1 MNNWTEVTIW
11 TSTAGIDAVTGM
23 LMDLGIDGFVIED
36 SQDFEDFL
44 HDTEI
49 YWDYVDEKLSQEKKD
64 AETNVKIYVE
74 DSTAGAEMLA
84 QVNAGL
90 AELRARDTEK
100 AFGRCVTELASIRQ
114 EDWENNWKQYFKP
127 FPVGRGFMIKP
138 SWETVEDPQGRRI
151 LEIDPASSFGTGSHD
166 TTQLCMMA
174 LEDAVKPGDK
184 LLDMGTGSGILAI
197 AAAMLGADVQTIVDI
212 DENCLKTAHENAEK
226 NHVEIGRGLCGDA
239 LRDPKLVEDIGG
251 GYDVIVANIVADVI
265 IGMSPMF
272 ADKLVKGGTLICSGI
287 LNERAEEVRAALE
300 KSGFTI
306 LSHAKSDDWSAFA
319 AKK

>member
-1 MNNWTEVTIW
+1 MGLE
-11 TSTAGIDAVTGM
+11 AVFQAVP
-23 LMDLGIDGFVIED
+23 DGTRLYD
-36 SQDFEDFL
+36 Q
-44 HDTEI
+44 T
-49 YWDYVDEKLSQEKKD
+49 
-64 AETNVKIYVE
+64 
-74 DSTAGAEMLA
+74 
-84 QVNAGL
+84 
-90 AELRARDTEK
+90 LR
-100 AFGRCVTELASIRQ
+100 
-114 EDWENNWKQYFKP
+114 
-127 FPVGRGFMIKP
+127 
-138 SWETVEDPQGRRI
+138 WETVEDPQGRRI

-239 LRDPKLVEDIGG
+239 LRDPKLAEDIGD

-287 LNERAEEVRAALE
+287 LNERARRCARRWKRADLRFLRTRRAMTGAL
-300 KSGFTI
+300 
-306 LSHAKSDDWSAFA
+306 LLRKSDLFQDSRNVHLPNGCFFA
-319 AKK
+319 KIGKVI